1 MSRQPLTLSPR
12 SSGGTMTVVSFRLVL
27 PTTKTGMPVE
37 GSISGRMPTTLP
49 PGPITGTIFGVI
61 FLSSPAA

>member
-1 MSRQPLTLSPR
+1 
-12 SSGGTMTVVSFRLVL
+12 MTVVSFRLVL